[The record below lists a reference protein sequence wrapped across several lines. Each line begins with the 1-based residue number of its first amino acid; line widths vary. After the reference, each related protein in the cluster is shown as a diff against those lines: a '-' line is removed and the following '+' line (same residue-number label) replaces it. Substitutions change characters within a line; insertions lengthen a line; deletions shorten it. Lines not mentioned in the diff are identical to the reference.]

1 MKNDR
6 RYLLLLFIAGKKYRR
21 IDHYIFE
28 RYFLFSRAFLFL
40 TCYLSTRTY
49 TNSIVTIEDNW
60 RSNETMRCNLSHD
73 FIIENNYIIYTIES
87 YLYSL
92 ILNIQVMSY
101 SVWYQK
107 PKRIV
112 FKKMLKRIGDLSE
125 ENSTKH
131 FFSTINSSFYIFQY
145 KSLYTR

>member
-28 RYFLFSRAFLFL
+28 RNIFSIFTSIFVSNMLCCQYGH
-40 TCYLSTRTY
+40 TQ
-49 TNSIVTIEDNW
+49 IVTIEDNW

-112 FKKMLKRIGDLSE
+112 FKKMLKRIGDPSE